1 MPMKLMERVRPG
13 VELTWASLCPSREL
27 IRLDLPTLDRPRNAN
42 SGGPSAGNKAGLVAA
57 AINRAS
63 MSFIGMERVT
73 HDSSP
78 YGPEPKSKSKAKPET
93 RRKRRIK
100 I

>member
-1 MPMKLMERVRPG
+1 MPMKLIERVRPG

-27 IRLDLPTLDRPRNAN
+27 IRLDLPTLERPRNAN
-42 SGGPSAGNKAGLVAA
+42 SGGPSAGNNAGLVAA
-57 AINRAS
+57 AINRAR

-78 YGPEPKSKSKAKPET
+78 YRVRTKSKPKPET
-93 RRKRRIK
+93 RRKRRIR